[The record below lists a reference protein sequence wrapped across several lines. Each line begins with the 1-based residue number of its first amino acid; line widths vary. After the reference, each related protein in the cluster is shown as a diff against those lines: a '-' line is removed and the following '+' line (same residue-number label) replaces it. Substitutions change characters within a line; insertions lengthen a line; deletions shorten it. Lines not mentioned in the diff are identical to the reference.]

1 MLVILVFVGVSL
13 LPVLDT
19 ALQTNP
25 SSSSSSSATP
35 VQSPTPSQQEEL
47 ATEARGYQMVLERE
61 PNNTTALQG
70 LIEVR
75 LQQGRLEDALAPLER
90 LTKLHP
96 QQSDYAILLAQARR
110 HLGNDEGAFQAYEQA
125 IQNNPGDIKALQGM
139 VALQLEKDRP
149 ERAIGL
155 LETTLQ
161 TAAQANTAT
170 PGSID
175 VASVQMLLGRVYE
188 HEERYTEAI
197 AVYDKIIDN
206 DPQDFRPVWAKAE
219 ILKQRENYPEAR
231 SLYNQALAIAPAKYK
246 DQIKRMAEAIPSNTP
261 QATTPESEG
270 ENE

>member
-1 MLVILVFVGVSL
+1 MKTTRPRNRWLYVVLILVILIFVGVSL
-13 LPVLDT
+13 LPALES
-19 ALQTNP
+19 ALQANQ
-25 SSSSSSSATP
+25 SASSSASP

-47 ATEARGYQMVLERE
+47 AMQARGYQMVLERE
-61 PNNTTALQG
+61 PDNTTALEG

-90 LTKLHP
+90 LAKTNP
-96 QQSDYAILLAQARR
+96 QQPDYWILLAQARR

-125 IQNNPGDIKALQGM
+125 LQNNPGYIKALQGM

-161 TAAQANTAT
+161 TAAQANTAQ

-197 AVYDKIIDN
+197 TVYDKIIDN

-219 ILKQRENYPEAR
+219 ILKERENYEEAK
-231 SLYNQALAIAPAKYK
+231 SLYNRALAIAPAKYK
-246 DQIKRMAEAIPSNTP
+246 DQIKRMAEAIPDS
-261 QATTPESEG
+261 
-270 ENE
+270 